1 MTDSKKLAAV
11 KGEVESPVK
20 KDKTLDLIEDKDD
33 FIHRFRTLYNSEIF
47 SDIVLVVGD
56 TRFYAHKILLVT
68 ASEVFEAMLS
78 EARWQESSQNEVCL
92 TEDED
97 CVSVFPDFLKYIYC
111 GSVEL
116 TTSMVHKLLILADKY
131 GIHVLHKTCVEYM
144 SRHIVTS
151 PDTNRTLT
159 WYHYAKITNGQH
171 LQEKCLAFILSNFSI
186 IQKAPDWLDLTP
198 SVMVEF
204 LQSSEMVVE
213 SEFQLWMEV
222 QRWIKAVE
230 DPDIVLEK
238 LKAVLPHM
246 RFSMMTPADL
256 LKMENS
262 DLYNE
267 HTELFGNRLMRAYRG
282 HSLHSS
288 DLMSHTREEP
298 YRNYYHKLYSICDDL
313 KLRNYIE
320 TPKTES
326 QLVASMVVPIHL
338 KPFPVQIKDDD
349 SLSFDVAFYP
359 QGFYQAHP
367 LYGMYMS
374 RQSDET
380 VLNVSRICTS
390 SQHIVDVDITFVIYA
405 YRDNMKYIAHSRT
418 VSHQFSNKSRHG
430 KVENVISVENLKSK
444 KSPYLVGKSF
454 ESKIFLKIQ
463 NIQLE
468 EKKEKKE

>member
-1 MTDSKKLAAV
+1 MADTKKLGTAKREEDSQA
-11 KGEVESPVK
+11 K
-20 KDKTLDLIEDKDD
+20 KDKTLALIEDKDD

-56 TRFYAHKILLVT
+56 NRFYAHKIMLVT

-78 EARWQESSQNEVCL
+78 EARWQESNQTEVCL
-92 TEDED
+92 TEDEE
-97 CVSVFPDFLKYIYC
+97 CVSVFPDFLKYIYS

-159 WYHYAKITNGQH
+159 WYHYAKVTNGQH

-186 IQKAPDWLDLTP
+186 IQKAPDWLDLTV

-204 LQSSEMVVE
+204 LQSSEIVVE
-213 SEFQLWMEV
+213 GEYQLWMEV
-222 QRWIKAVE
+222 ERWIKAVQ

-246 RFSMMTPADL
+246 RFTMMAPADL
-256 LKMENS
+256 LKVENS
-262 DLYNE
+262 DLYNDY
-267 HTELFGNRLMRAYRG
+267 TELFGNRLMKAYRG
-282 HSLHSS
+282 HSLHTS

-298 YRNYYHKLYSICDDL
+298 YRNYHHKLYRICDEL
-313 KLRNYIE
+313 KLRSYMD

-326 QLVASMVVPIHL
+326 QLVTSMLVPIHL
-338 KPFPVQIKDDD
+338 KPFPIEVGDGSIV
-349 SLSFDVAFYP
+349 SFDVAFYP

-374 RQSDET
+374 RQNDNT
-380 VLNVSRICTS
+380 VLNVSRTCSS
-390 SQHIVDVDITFVIYA
+390 SQHIVDLDVTLVIYA
-405 YRDNMKYIAHSRT
+405 YRENMKYIAHSCRI
-418 VSHQFSNKSRHG
+418 SHQFNNKSRHC
-430 KVENVISVENLKSK
+430 KVENVIPVEHFKSK
-444 KSPYLVGKSF
+444 KSPYLVGKNF
-454 ESKIFLKIQ
+454 EAKIFLKIQ
-463 NIQLE
+463 NIQLDE
-468 EKKEKKE
+468 KEKKE

>member
-1 MTDSKKLAAV
+1 MSETKKHGGV

-20 KDKTLDLIEDKDD
+20 KDKTLAVIEDKDD

-56 TRFYAHKILLVT
+56 QRFYAHKIMLVT

-78 EARWQESSQNEVCL
+78 EARWQESNQNEVCL
-92 TEDED
+92 TEDEE
-97 CVSVFPDFLKYIYC
+97 CVSVFPDFLKYIYS

-186 IQKAPDWLDLTP
+186 IQQAPDWLDLSA

-204 LQSSEMVVE
+204 LQSSEIVVE
-213 SEFQLWMEV
+213 SEYQLWVEV
-222 QRWIKAVE
+222 ERWIKAVE

-246 RFSMMTPADL
+246 RFTMMAPSDL
-256 LKMENS
+256 LKIETS
-262 DLYNE
+262 DIYNE
-267 HTELFGNRLMRAYRG
+267 YTELFGNRLMKAYRG
-282 HSLHSS
+282 HSLHTS
-288 DLMSHTREEP
+288 DLMGHTREEP
-298 YRNYYHKLYSICDDL
+298 YRNYYHKLYGIGDDL

-326 QLVASMVVPIHL
+326 HLVTTMLVPIHL
-338 KPFPVQIKDDD
+338 KPFPVQSREDD

-374 RQSDET
+374 RQNDDT
-380 VLNVSRICTS
+380 VLNVSRSSTS
-390 SQHIVDVDITFVIYA
+390 SQHVVDVDITLVIYA
-405 YRDNMKYIAHSRT
+405 YRDNMKYTAHSCR
-418 VSHQFSNKSRHG
+418 VSHQFSSKSRHC
-430 KVENVISVENLKSK
+430 KVENVIPVENLKSK
-444 KSPYLVGKSF
+444 KSPYLVGKHF
-454 ESKIFLKIQ
+454 EAKIFLKIQ

-468 EKKEKKE
+468 EKEKKE